1 MKELSMDELSMKV
14 KSTEQIKPDRLG
26 TVLLVLTALMIGVA
40 IYFAFGYAPTAD
52 VLSGSDVQRI
62 FYFHVGIAWIAGLA
76 LFVTFVC
83 SILYLWRGEQRKYD
97 IVAAASVE
105 IGVVFGVMVLLSGML
120 WARPVW
126 NTWWTW
132 DPRLTTTAI
141 TEFIYIAYLMLRGA
155 VDDPQRRARFS
166 AVYGIIG
173 FASVP
178 ITYFSTK
185 WFNTIHP
192 DLFNGSNLSPLTAG
206 MKPALFISLA
216 AFTLV
221 YILLLRTRSKVE
233 FTADEVAQLKHEIL
247 NA

>member
-1 MKELSMDELSMKV
+1 M
-14 KSTEQIKPDRLG
+14 TQIRSRLD
-26 TVLLVLTALMIGVA
+26 VLVIALAALLILIGIILALGV
-40 IYFAFGYAPTAD
+40 APTAD
-52 VLSGSDVQRI
+52 RLSGGDVQRI
-62 FYFHVGIAWIAGLA
+62 FYFHVGIAWVAGLA
-76 LFVTFVC
+76 MFVTFIT
-83 SILYLWRGEQRKYD
+83 SILYLARGEQRKYD
-97 IVAAASVE
+97 IIAAASVE
-105 IGVVFGVMVLLSGML
+105 IGVVFGFMVLLSGML

-173 FASVP
+173 FVSVP

-185 WFNTIHP
+185 WFQTIHP
-192 DLFNGSNLSPLTAG
+192 DLGQSQGFGLTASMRPPMFVG
-206 MKPALFISLA
+206 LI

-221 YILLLRTRSKVE
+221 YIVLLIIRSRVE
-233 FTADEVAQLKHEIL
+233 RSSDEVAKLKHDIL
-247 NA
+247 NN

>member
-1 MKELSMDELSMKV
+1 MAQV
-14 KSTEQIKPDRLG
+14 RGRLD
-26 TVLLVLTALMIGVA
+26 VLVMALAALMIFIGIILALGV
-40 IYFAFGYAPTAD
+40 APTAD
-52 VLSGSDVQRI
+52 RLSGGDVQRI
-62 FYFHVGIAWIAGLA
+62 FYFHVGIAWVAGLA
-76 LFVTFVC
+76 MFVTFVT
-83 SILYLWRGEQRKYD
+83 SILYLARGEQRKYD

-105 IGVVFGVMVLLSGML
+105 IGVVFGLMVLLSGML

-141 TEFIYIAYLMLRGA
+141 TEFIYIAYLMLRAA

-173 FASVP
+173 FVSVP

-185 WFNTIHP
+185 WFQTIHP
-192 DLFNGSNLSPLTAG
+192 DLGQSQGFGLTASMRPPMFVG
-206 MKPALFISLA
+206 LI

-221 YILLLRTRSKVE
+221 YIVLVIIRSRVE
-233 FTADEVAQLKHEIL
+233 RSADEVAKLKHDIL

>member
-1 MKELSMDELSMKV
+1 MAQARGRWDVLVIALAALL
-14 KSTEQIKPDRLG
+14 ILIGIILALG
-26 TVLLVLTALMIGVA
+26 V
-40 IYFAFGYAPTAD
+40 APTAD
-52 VLSGSDVQRI
+52 RLSGGDVQRI
-62 FYFHVGIAWIAGLA
+62 FYFHVGIAWVAGLA
-76 LFVTFVC
+76 MFVTFVT
-83 SILYLWRGEQRKYD
+83 SIMYLARGEQRKYD

-105 IGVVFGVMVLLSGML
+105 IGVVFGLMVLLSGML

-141 TEFIYIAYLMLRGA
+141 TEFIYIAYLMLRAA

-173 FASVP
+173 FVSVP

-185 WFNTIHP
+185 WFQTIHP
-192 DLFNGSNLSPLTAG
+192 DLGQSQGFGLTASMRPPMFVG
-206 MKPALFISLA
+206 LI

-221 YILLLRTRSKVE
+221 YVVLLIIRSRVE
-233 FTADEVAQLKHEIL
+233 RSADEVARLKHDIL

>member
-1 MKELSMDELSMKV
+1 MAQTRKLDVSLW
-14 KSTEQIKPDRLG
+14 
-26 TVLLVLTALMIGVA
+26 LLIATGLLIAIA
-40 IYFAFGYAPTAD
+40 IYMAFGFAPTAD
-52 VLSGSDVQRI
+52 RASGGDVQRI

-76 LFVTFVC
+76 LFVTFVS
-83 SILYLWRGEQRKYD
+83 SILYLARGEQRKYD

-141 TEFIYIAYLMLRGA
+141 TEFLYVAYLMLRGA
-155 VDDPQRRARFS
+155 IDDPQRRARFS

-178 ITYFSTK
+178 ITYFSTR

-192 DLFNGSNLSPLTAG
+192 DLGQSPGFGLTPN
-206 MKPALFISLA
+206 MRPAMFVSLA

-221 YILLLRTRSKVE
+221 YVLLVTARSRVE
-233 FTADEVAQLKHEIL
+233 QTADRVAQLKHEIV

>member
-1 MKELSMDELSMKV
+1 MTQSRSRMD
-14 KSTEQIKPDRLG
+14 
-26 TVLLVLTALMIGVA
+26 VLVIVLAALMILVGIVLVFGV
-40 IYFAFGYAPTAD
+40 APTAD
-52 VLSGSDVQRI
+52 RLSGGDVQRI
-62 FYFHVGIAWIAGLA
+62 FYFHVGIAWIAGLG
-76 LFVTFVC
+76 LFVTFIS
-83 SILYLWRGEQRKYD
+83 SILYLGRGEQRKYD

-105 IGVVFGVMVLLSGML
+105 IGVVFGFMVLLSGML

-166 AVYGIIG
+166 AVYGIVG
-173 FASVP
+173 FVSVP

-185 WFNTIHP
+185 WFQTIHP
-192 DLFNGSNLSPLTAG
+192 DLGQTPGFGLTPS
-206 MKPALFISLA
+206 MRPPMFTALI

-221 YILLLRTRSKVE
+221 YLVLLLIRMRVERS
-233 FTADEVAQLKHEIL
+233 ADEVAKLKHDIL
-247 NA
+247 NS

>member
-1 MKELSMDELSMKV
+1 MTQFRSRID
-14 KSTEQIKPDRLG
+14 
-26 TVLLVLTALMIGVA
+26 VLVIALAVLMILIGIFLV
-40 IYFAFGYAPTAD
+40 FRAPTATAP
-52 VLSGSDVQRI
+52 SGGDVQRI
-62 FYFHVGIAWIAGLA
+62 FYFHVGIAWVAGLA
-76 LFVTFVC
+76 MFVTFVS
-83 SILYLWRGEQRKYD
+83 SILYLARGEQRKYD

-105 IGVVFGVMVLLSGML
+105 IGVVFGLMVLLSGML

-141 TEFIYIAYLMLRGA
+141 TEFIYIAYLMLRAA

-173 FASVP
+173 FVSVP
-178 ITYFSTK
+178 ITYFSSK
-185 WFNTIHP
+185 WFQTIHP
-192 DLFNGSNLSPLTAG
+192 DLGQTPGFGLTASMRPPMFVG
-206 MKPALFISLA
+206 LI

-221 YILLLRTRSKVE
+221 YIVLLLIRSRVE
-233 FTADEVAQLKHEIL
+233 RSADEVAKLKHDIL

>member
-1 MKELSMDELSMKV
+1 MDQWGDGNLH
-14 KSTEQIKPDRLG
+14 QAQDRITAPLIIF
-26 TVLLVLTALMIGVA
+26 TALMIGA
-40 IYFAFGYAPTAD
+40 ATFFAFGYAHTAD
-52 VLSGSDVQRI
+52 VLSGGDVQRI

-76 LFVTFVC
+76 LFVTFIA
-83 SILYLWRGEQRKYD
+83 SIFYLGRGEQRKYD

-105 IGVVFGVMVLLSGML
+105 IGVVFGLMVLLSGML

-173 FASVP
+173 FVSVP

-192 DLFNGSNLSPLTAG
+192 DLGQTPGFGLTPSMRPPMFTA
-206 MKPALFISLA
+206 II

-221 YILLLRTRSKVE
+221 YIVLMIIRARVERS
-233 FTADEVAQLKHEIL
+233 ADEVAKLKHDIL

>member
-1 MKELSMDELSMKV
+1 MAQTRSRVD
-14 KSTEQIKPDRLG
+14 
-26 TVLLVLTALMIGVA
+26 VLVIALAALMILIGIVFALGV
-40 IYFAFGYAPTAD
+40 APTAD
-52 VLSGSDVQRI
+52 RPSGGDVQRI

-76 LFVTFVC
+76 MFITFLS
-83 SILYLWRGEQRKYD
+83 SILYLARGEQRKYD

-105 IGVVFGVMVLLSGML
+105 IGVVFGFMVLLSGML

-173 FASVP
+173 FVSVP
-178 ITYFSTK
+178 ITYFSTR
-185 WFNTIHP
+185 WFQTIHP
-192 DLFNGSNLSPLTAG
+192 DLGQTPGFGLTPN
-206 MKPALFISLA
+206 MRPPMFIALI

-221 YILLLRTRSKVE
+221 YLVLLIIRTRVE
-233 FTADEVAQLKHEIL
+233 RSADKVAQLKQDII

>member
-1 MKELSMDELSMKV
+1 MA
-14 KSTEQIKPDRLG
+14 KSGGRWD
-26 TVLLVLTALMIGVA
+26 VLVIALAALLILIGIILVFGV
-40 IYFAFGYAPTAD
+40 APTAD
-52 VLSGSDVQRI
+52 RLSGGDVQRI

-76 LFVTFVC
+76 MFVTFVS
-83 SILYLWRGEQRKYD
+83 SILYLARGEQRKYD

-141 TEFIYIAYLMLRGA
+141 TEFIYIAYLMLRAA

-173 FASVP
+173 FVSVP
-178 ITYFSTK
+178 ITYFSTR
-185 WFNTIHP
+185 WFQTIHP
-192 DLFNGSNLSPLTAG
+192 DLGQTPGFGLTPNMRPPMFVA
-206 MKPALFISLA
+206 II

-221 YILLLRTRSKVE
+221 YLVLLLIRSRVE
-233 FTADEVAQLKHEIL
+233 RSADEVAKLKHDIL

>member
-1 MKELSMDELSMKV
+1 MAKFGSRWD
-14 KSTEQIKPDRLG
+14 
-26 TVLLVLTALMIGVA
+26 VLLITLTALMIVIG
-40 IYFAFGYAPTAD
+40 IIFALGRAPTATPP
-52 VLSGSDVQRI
+52 SGGDVQRI
-62 FYFHVGIAWIAGLA
+62 FYFHVGIAWVAGLA
-76 LFVTFVC
+76 LFITFVA
-83 SILYLWRGEQRKYD
+83 SILYLARGEQRKYD
-97 IVAAASVE
+97 IVAEASVE

-141 TEFIYIAYLMLRGA
+141 TEFIYIAYLMLRAA

-173 FASVP
+173 FVSVP

-192 DLFNGSNLSPLTAG
+192 DLSQSSDFGLAPD
-206 MKPALFISLA
+206 MKPPMFIALA
-216 AFTLV
+216 AFTLI
-221 YILLLRTRSKVE
+221 YIVLVLIRSRVE
-233 FTADEVAQLKHEIL
+233 RSADEVAELKHDIL
-247 NA
+247 NG

>member
-1 MKELSMDELSMKV
+1 MTLSR
-14 KSTEQIKPDRLG
+14 DRVTLP
-26 TVLLVLTALMIGVA
+26 LLVLAGLVTTAA
-40 IYFAFGYAPTAD
+40 IYLAFGYAPTAD
-52 VLSGSDVQRI
+52 KLSGGDVQRI

-76 LFVTFVC
+76 LFVTFVF
-83 SILYLWRGEQRKYD
+83 SILYLARGEQRKYD
-97 IVAAASVE
+97 IIAAGSAE
-105 IGVVFGVMVLLSGML
+105 IGVLFGVMVLLSGML

-141 TEFIYIAYLMLRGA
+141 TEFLYVAYLMLRGA
-155 VDDPQRRARFS
+155 LDDPQRRARFS

-178 ITYFSTK
+178 ITFFSTK

-192 DLFNGSNLSPLTAG
+192 DLFAGEALSPLVPSMRPPMFVA
-206 MKPALFISLA
+206 LA
-216 AFTLV
+216 AFTLIYV
-221 YILLLRTRSKVE
+221 LMLRARAKVE
-233 FTADEVAQLKHEIL
+233 ASADEVAKLKQEII

>member
-1 MKELSMDELSMKV
+1 MAQ
-14 KSTEQIKPDRLG
+14 TRGRLD
-26 TVLLVLTALMIGVA
+26 LLVILLAALMVLIAIILALGV
-40 IYFAFGYAPTAD
+40 APTAD
-52 VLSGSDVQRI
+52 RLSGGDVQRI

-76 LFVTFVC
+76 MFVTFIA
-83 SILYLWRGEQRKYD
+83 SILYLARGEQRKYD

-141 TEFIYIAYLMLRGA
+141 TEFIYIAYLMLRSA

-178 ITYFSTK
+178 ITYFSTR
-185 WFNTIHP
+185 WFQTIHP
-192 DLFNGSNLSPLTAG
+192 DLGQSPGFGLTAS
-206 MKPALFISLA
+206 MRPPMFVALI

-221 YILLLRTRSKVE
+221 YIILLMIRTRVDRS
-233 FTADEVAQLKHEIL
+233 ADEVAKLKHDIL
-247 NA
+247 NS

>member
-1 MKELSMDELSMKV
+1 MSQ
-14 KSTEQIKPDRLG
+14 TRDRI
-26 TVLLVLTALMIGVA
+26 TVPLIVITAIFIAVA
-40 IYFAFGYAPTAD
+40 TYFAFGYAPTAD

-83 SILYLWRGEQRKYD
+83 SLLYLWRGEQRKYD
-97 IVAAASVE
+97 IIASASVE

-141 TEFIYIAYLMLRGA
+141 TEFIYVAYLMLRGA
-155 VDDPQRRARFS
+155 LDDPQRRARFS

-192 DLFNGSNLSPLTAG
+192 DLFDGQNLSPLTDH
-206 MKPALFISLA
+206 MKPAMFISLA

-221 YILLLRTRSKVE
+221 YILLVRMRAKVE
-233 FTADEVAQLKHEIL
+233 RTSDEVAQLKQEVMSIS
-247 NA
+247 N

>member
-1 MKELSMDELSMKV
+1 MAQTRSRID
-14 KSTEQIKPDRLG
+14 
-26 TVLLVLTALMIGVA
+26 VLLVVLAALMILVGIVFVFGV
-40 IYFAFGYAPTAD
+40 APTAD
-52 VLSGSDVQRI
+52 KLSGGDVQRI

-83 SILYLWRGEQRKYD
+83 SILYLWRNEQRKYD
-97 IVAAASVE
+97 IAAASSVE
-105 IGVVFGVMVLLSGML
+105 IGVVFGLMVLASGML

-141 TEFIYIAYLMLRGA
+141 TEFIYVAYLMLRGA
-155 VDDPQRRARFS
+155 IDDPQRRARFS

-173 FASVP
+173 FVSVP
-178 ITYFSTK
+178 LTYFSTK

-192 DLFNGSNLSPLTAG
+192 DLGQTPGFGLTPG
-206 MKPALFISLA
+206 MRPPMFIALT

-221 YILLLRTRSKVE
+221 YIVLMLVRTRVE
-233 FTADEVAQLKHEIL
+233 RSADKVAQLKQEIINL
-247 NA
+247 

>member
-1 MKELSMDELSMKV
+1 MTQSR
-14 KSTEQIKPDRLG
+14 DRL
-26 TVLLVLTALMIGVA
+26 TVPLIVLAGLVTLIA
-40 IYFAFGYAPTAD
+40 IYMALGFAPTAD
-52 VLSGSDVQRI
+52 VLSGGDVQRI

-76 LFVTFVC
+76 LFVTFVA
-83 SILYLWRGEQRKYD
+83 SILYLWRSEQRKYD
-97 IVAAASVE
+97 IVAASSVE
-105 IGVVFGVMVLLSGML
+105 IGVVFGVMVLASGML

-141 TEFIYIAYLMLRGA
+141 TEFLYVAYLMLRSA
-155 VDDPQRRARFS
+155 IEDPQRRARFS

-178 ITYFSTK
+178 ITFFATR

-192 DLFNGSNLSPLTAG
+192 DLGQTPGFGLTPN
-206 MKPALFISLA
+206 MRPPMFISLI

-221 YILLLRTRSKVE
+221 YLVLLRARVKVE
-233 FTADEVAQLKHEIL
+233 RMSDEVAQLKQEIV

>member
-1 MKELSMDELSMKV
+1 ME
-14 KSTEQIKPDRLG
+14 KSRSRVDG
-26 TVLLVLTALMIGVA
+26 VVLALAALTTLID
-40 IYFAFGYAPTAD
+40 IYFALGFAPTAD
-52 VLSGSDVQRI
+52 KLSGGDVQRI

-76 LFVTFVC
+76 LFVTFVA
-83 SILYLWRGEQRKYD
+83 SIIYLGRGEQRKHD
-97 IVAAASVE
+97 IIAASSVE

-141 TEFIYIAYLMLRGA
+141 TEFIYLAYLMLRGA
-155 VDDPQRRARFS
+155 IDDPQRRARFS

-173 FASVP
+173 FVSVP

-192 DLFNGSNLSPLTAG
+192 DLGQTPGFGLTPN
-206 MKPALFISLA
+206 MRPPLFIALI

-221 YILLLRTRSKVE
+221 YVLLMIVRTRVE
-233 FTADEVAQLKHEIL
+233 RSADEVAKLKQDIL

>member
-1 MKELSMDELSMKV
+1 M
-14 KSTEQIKPDRLG
+14 TQARDRI
-26 TVLLVLTALMIGVA
+26 TVPLLALAGLVTIAA
-40 IYFAFGYAPTAD
+40 IYLAFGFAPTAD
-52 VLSGSDVQRI
+52 KLSGGDVQRI

-76 LFVTFVC
+76 LFITFVC
-83 SILYLWRGEQRKYD
+83 SILYLARGEQRKYD
-97 IVAAASVE
+97 IVAAASAE
-105 IGVVFGVMVLLSGML
+105 IGVIFGVMVLLSGML

-141 TEFIYIAYLMLRGA
+141 TEFLYVAYLMLRGA
-155 VDDPQRRARFS
+155 LDDPQRRARFS

-178 ITYFSTK
+178 ITFFSTK

-192 DLFNGSNLSPLTAG
+192 DLFNGQSLSPLTAN
-206 MKPALFISLA
+206 MRPPMFVALI
-216 AFTLV
+216 AFTLIYV
-221 YILLLRTRSKVE
+221 LLLRARSQVE
-233 FTADEVAQLKHEIL
+233 TTADEVAKLKQEII

>member
-1 MKELSMDELSMKV
+1 MTHS
-14 KSTEQIKPDRLG
+14 QDRLS
-26 TVLLVLTALMIGVA
+26 VPLIAVAALMIAVA

-76 LFVTFVC
+76 LFVTFIC
-83 SILYLWRGEQRKYD
+83 SILYLWRNEQRKYD
-97 IVAAASVE
+97 IVASASVE

-141 TEFIYIAYLMLRGA
+141 TEFIYVAYLMLRSA
-155 VDDPQRRARFS
+155 IDDPQRRARFS

-178 ITYFSTK
+178 ITYLSTK

-192 DLFNGSNLSPLTAG
+192 DLFNGQNLSPLAPG
-206 MKPALFISLA
+206 MLPAMMIALT

-221 YILLLRTRSKVE
+221 YIVLVRLRAQVE
-233 FTADEVAQLKHEIL
+233 YSGDEVARPRRDIRS
-247 NA
+247 